1 MREAMLVV
9 RGSNSTIDWSI
20 NLGEAMQEFSYTYLQ
35 PVGGRDS
42 SAPEGE
48 GEGEGAIMAYKTRTV
63 SGSTHKGIYTAANC
77 VLQCYNLQSYLL
89 RLLEAGYLIKAVGHS
104 LGAGV
109 GAMVAAEMRNRLI
122 LRHCTASGSAGRL
135 VQLPALDV
143 YGNQVMRDVPVDGTI
158 VPASLKHLLSRISAV
173 VFSCPAC
180 ITPNLADALLED
192 RLLINTVYDRDVIPR
207 FSFKTLEVLAGE
219 LKDPAFVAKADH
231 WYQSDKNDFGEYAQ
245 SLGKAG
251 DIVKASRGGD
261 NRGVYSEDM
270 PLSVIV
276 DNGVGDEEVD
286 AALIVPP
293 KKPPRVIPSTG
304 DKLPAVD
311 SRVTADSASMGST
324 STHASSALS
333 STIDFAKG
341 WLSSYS
347 NSSSS
352 RTSNTADIDST
363 PQATAP
369 PPSLSA
375 PSDATSTTTTDNS
388 QQQSAPLYEQPTVP
402 RIETVTPGPVVH
414 LFAELDGTS
423 GAAVV
428 TFRHKSFRKMTIIPA
443 HIAEDHFIPRTREA
457 LRSILLKRARDDN
470 RDANHDKAAAAA
482 IVDKYFDISDSSSID
497 RTYGSDQS
505 NNSAGF
511 TLQPISAADRCEGT
525 TGRWEPCYVC
535 GVDVTWPYVL
545 HSDASRAMVSPWCIA
560 APSLLSL
567 MCWSMM
573 MLCMCSRLPTTA
585 RRAGR

>member
-1 MREAMLVV
+1 
-9 RGSNSTIDWSI
+9 
-20 NLGEAMQEFSYTYLQ
+20 
-35 PVGGRDS
+35 
-42 SAPEGE
+42 
-48 GEGEGAIMAYKTRTV
+48 
-63 SGSTHKGIYTAANC
+63 
-77 VLQCYNLQSYLL
+77 
-89 RLLEAGYLIKAVGHS
+89 
-104 LGAGV
+104 
-109 GAMVAAEMRNRLI
+109 
-122 LRHCTASGSAGRL
+122 
-135 VQLPALDV
+135 
-143 YGNQVMRDVPVDGTI
+143 
-158 VPASLKHLLSRISAV
+158 
-173 VFSCPAC
+173 
-180 ITPNLADALLED
+180 
-192 RLLINTVYDRDVIPR
+192 
-207 FSFKTLEVLAGE
+207 
-219 LKDPAFVAKADH
+219 
-231 WYQSDKNDFGEYAQ
+231 
-245 SLGKAG
+245 
-251 DIVKASRGGD
+251 
-261 NRGVYSEDM
+261 
-270 PLSVIV
+270 
-276 DNGVGDEEVD
+276 VGDEVD

-352 RTSNTADIDST
+352 SRTSNAADMDGT

-375 PSDATSTTTTDNS
+375 PSDATSTTTADNS

-428 TFRHKSFRKMTIIPA
+428 TFRHESFRKMTIIPA

-457 LRSILLKRARDDN
+457 LRSIMLKKARDD
-470 RDANHDKAAAAA
+470 RDANHNEAAAAT
-482 IVDKYFDISDSSSID
+482 IIDKYFDISDSSSID

-525 TGRWEPCYVC
+525 TGRWEPCYMC

-545 HSDASRAMVSPWCIA
+545 HSDASRAMVSHWCIA
-560 APSLLSL
+560 APSLLPL

>member
-20 NLGEAMQEFSYTYLQ
+20 NLGEAMQEFSFTYLQ
-35 PVGGRDS
+35 PSGGSGSVPHGDK
-42 SAPEGE
+42 
-48 GEGEGAIMAYKTRTV
+48 AYKTRTV

-109 GAMVAAEMRNRLI
+109 GAMVVAEMRNRLI
-122 LRHCTASGSAGRL
+122 LRHCTASGCSSRL
-135 VQLPALDV
+135 MQLPALDV

-192 RLLINTVYDRDVIPR
+192 RLLINTIYDRDVIPR

-231 WYQSDKNDFGEYAQ
+231 WYQSDKNDFGQYAQ

-251 DIVKASRGGD
+251 DIVKASRGTD
-261 NRGVYSEDM
+261 NKGMHSDD
-270 PLSVIV
+270 PQLSVVV
-276 DNGVGDEEVD
+276 DNGMGDQVD
-286 AALIVPP
+286 AAPSVPP
-293 KKPPRVIPSTG
+293 KKPPRTISSTG
-304 DKLPAVD
+304 AGPTVD
-311 SRVTADSASMGST
+311 SRAVADGASIGS
-324 STHASSALS
+324 SSVQQAPNALS

-347 NSSSS
+347 NSS
-352 RTSNTADIDST
+352 RTNNSADIDK
-363 PQATAP
+363 ATVAP
-369 PPSLSA
+369 PSMLSTT
-375 PSDATSTTTTDNS
+375 SDVSTTTNTITDSS
-388 QQQSAPLYEQPTVP
+388 QQPSEQSAVP
-402 RIETVTPGPVVH
+402 RIETVTPGPIVH
-414 LFAELDGTS
+414 LFAELDGTA

-428 TFRHKSFRKMTIIPA
+428 TFRHESFRKMTIIPS

-457 LRSILLKRARDDN
+457 LRSILLKRAARGKGD
-470 RDANHDKAAAAA
+470 RDADPDGAAT
-482 IVDKYFDISDSSSID
+482 VDKYFDISDSSSID
-497 RTYGSDQS
+497 RTYGTDQL
-505 NNSAGF
+505 NSSEGF
-511 TLQPISAADRCEGT
+511 TLQSISIADREGAS
-525 TGRWEPCYVC
+525 GRWEPCYVC

-545 HSDASRAMVSPWCIA
+545 HSDASRAMVSSSVHCCCTHG
-560 APSLLSL
+560 LVDDDML
-567 MCWSMM
+567 MIMMM
-573 MLCMCSRLPTTA
+573 MLCAL
-585 RRAGR
+585 